1 MDDMILPQKK
11 KKDLS
16 IVRVLLSCQKKKKK
30 KKSLA
35 HALERI
41 KDQCSTTLK
50 PPRSQRKSASAD
62 SPFANNIYGEKQ
74 GIAWLGSL

>member
-1 MDDMILPQKK
+1 MDDMILPPKK
-11 KKDLS
+11 KRDL
-16 IVRVLLSCQKKKKK
+16 IVRVLLSCQKKKK

-50 PPRSQRKSASAD
+50 PPRSQRRSASAD
-62 SPFANNIYGEKQ
+62 SPFANNMAKTKEQ
-74 GIAWLGSL
+74 LGSL